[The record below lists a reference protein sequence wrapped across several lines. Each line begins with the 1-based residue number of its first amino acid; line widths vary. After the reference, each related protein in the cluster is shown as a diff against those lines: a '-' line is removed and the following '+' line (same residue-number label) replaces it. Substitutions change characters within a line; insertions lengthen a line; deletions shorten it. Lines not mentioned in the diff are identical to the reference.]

1 MDCLLAHRRGI
12 KDQRTLGP
20 CSALHKE
27 AVESLGSQMK
37 EFRCDGQGMEE
48 WVSTDLSTA
57 P

>member
-48 WVSTDLSTA
+48 WVRGKKR
-57 P
+57 